1 MRTLAFLIAIIMA
14 CSIVQAATFIQ
25 LNDLNNSIIN
35 LSTPSEVQKDS
46 PKGISVKYGR
56 NWQSFL
62 YKSEKQCAEDYARIA
77 ERLTMQSY
85 LTCIDNGGGKACN
98 SRR

>member
-1 MRTLAFLIAIIMA
+1 MRILVFLITVIMA
-14 CSIVQAATFIQ
+14 CSVIQAATFIQ
-25 LNDLNNSIIN
+25 LNDTKSSIIN

-46 PKGISVKYGR
+46 SKFISVKYGKR
-56 NWQSFL
+56 WQSFL
-62 YKSEKQCAEDYARIA
+62 YKSEKQCAEDYDRIA

>member
-14 CSIVQAATFIQ
+14 CSVTQAATFIQ

-35 LSTPSEVQKDS
+35 LSTPSEVHKDNS
-46 PKGISVKYGR
+46 KIISVKYGKR
-56 NWQSFL
+56 WQFFY

-85 LTCIDNGGGKACN
+85 LTCIDSGGGKACS

>member
-1 MRTLAFLIAIIMA
+1 MRILTFLIAIIMS
-14 CSIVQAATFIQ
+14 CSIIQAATFIQ
-25 LNDLNNSIIN
+25 LNDMRSSIIN

-46 PKGISVKYGR
+46 PKFINVKYGKK
-56 NWQSFL
+56 WQYFY

>member
-1 MRTLAFLIAIIMA
+1 MRILTFLIAIIMA
-14 CSIVQAATFIQ
+14 CSVTQAATFIQ
-25 LNDLNNSIIN
+25 LNDTNSSIIN

-46 PKGISVKYGR
+46 PKCISVKYGKK
-56 NWQSFL
+56 WQYFW

-77 ERLTMQSY
+77 ERLMMQSY
-85 LTCIDNGGGKACN
+85 LTCIDSGGGKACN